1 MPQQGESSQTTAPER
16 SRLAHRRL
24 SPVGRRLPLKRL
36 RSHSPRRAL
45 FLLTAIGTIGFVDRI
60 VVNALVEPLKEE
72 FGLSDAQIGLLGFAY
87 AALNISIGVFI
98 ARLSESRRRLTFTAV
113 GTFLWSLAA
122 VASGLVTTWHQLLA
136 ARIAVGVGEAV
147 GLPANQSLVADY
159 YPPRRRASAMS
170 ILLLSPPIGAF
181 IGLAGGGYVAQV
193 WGWRWAFIVTGV
205 PGLLLAVMA
214 WLLLAEPGRGVH
226 DAPSDDDN
234 VPSTW
239 AVVRRL
245 WDIPSSRH
253 LVAGSSLAAILG
265 FGLLAFVPALLSRRF
280 DMSTGEAGLATA
292 LMATVPA
299 ALAIGGGGIV
309 ADRLAGRFPR
319 IYAWLPAVS
328 LLLAFPLYALAVT
341 RDDLWTLIALCVVST
356 LLQFNYLGMTTGT
369 VANLMHHRM
378 RATANALT
386 NVLGGIA
393 GGAGPLLIGLGS
405 DRLMAAGYDT
415 GRALALSMAAC
426 SAIYLWAAA
435 HYFLAMRTIAGDLSD
450 VREGRV

>member
-1 MPQQGESSQTTAPER
+1 MPQQGESSQTIAPER

-24 SPVGRRLPLKRL
+24 PPARRRLPLKRF

-45 FLLTAIGTIGFVDRI
+45 VLLTVIGTIGFVDRI
-60 VVNALVEPLKEE
+60 VVNALVEPLKAE
-72 FGLSDAQIGLLGFAY
+72 FDLSDAQIGLLGFAY
-87 AALNISIGVFI
+87 AALNISIGVFV
-98 ARLSESRRRLTFTAV
+98 ARLAESRRRLTFTAV

-122 VASGLVTTWHQLLA
+122 TASGLVTTWGQLLA

-159 YPPRRRASAMS
+159 YPPQRRASAMS
-170 ILLLSPPIGAF
+170 ILLLAPPLGAF

-205 PGLLLAVMA
+205 PGLLLAILA
-214 WLLLAEPGRGVH
+214 WFLLEEPGRGVH
-226 DAPSDDDN
+226 DAHADDGN

-253 LVAGSSLAAILG
+253 LVAGSALAAVLG

-280 DMSTGEAGLATA
+280 GLSTGEAGLTTA
-292 LMATVPA
+292 LMAGIPA
-299 ALAIGGGGIV
+299 AIAIGGGGIL

-328 LLLAFPLYALAVT
+328 LLLSFPLYAFAIT
-341 RDDLWTLIALCVVST
+341 RGDLPTLVALMVIST

-405 DRLMAAGYDT
+405 DRLSAAGYDP
-415 GRALALSMAAC
+415 GLALALSMAAC

-435 HYFLAMRTIAGDLSD
+435 HYFLAVRTIAHDMAD